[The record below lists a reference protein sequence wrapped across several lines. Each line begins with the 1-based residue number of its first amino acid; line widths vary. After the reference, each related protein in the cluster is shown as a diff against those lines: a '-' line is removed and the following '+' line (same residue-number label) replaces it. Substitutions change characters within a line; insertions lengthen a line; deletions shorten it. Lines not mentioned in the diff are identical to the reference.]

1 MSTNM
6 RIGGLASGMD
16 IDSIMEDLMKAY
28 RMPVQKLEQDKQILE
43 WQQEGYREINTKL
56 LSFRDTA
63 FDMRLHSTYLTNKAS
78 SSDDTAVSVS
88 ANNSAL
94 EGSHTVDITSLAQSA
109 SITSGK
115 IGSGD
120 DNTLSSQLG
129 ITGAKNIQ
137 INDVVFNIDTDS
149 ESIYNLVKEIN
160 SHEFTGIS
168 LNTTDKASDSQE
180 QIQELK
186 LVDDALTEGLTITIG
201 DKKVALYDSS
211 LGNFTSDS
219 EAKTAFDADKVYDIS
234 STDYS
239 TGTKIITAI
248 TDNISVSDAT
258 LSEDGAGTL
267 TITSDN
273 TGTESAV
280 SASLSGGKEWQ
291 VRASYDETV
300 DRFYLST
307 SKTGA
312 DQSITVVDDV
322 LAQELKIT
330 DNNEDA
336 NTATG
341 TSHTDA
347 QTQDGQNAN
356 VSIDGVNYTEYA
368 SNQFTLNNVHY
379 SLLKGANSSATV
391 TVSKDTDAVFDSI
404 VKFIDEYNKV
414 IEPITDKLHETKY
427 RDYKPLTDT
436 QREQLTDDQIDQW
449 IEKAQSGLLRNDPIL
464 SSVQSKMRMTM
475 STSVPTGNSD
485 YDRMADIGIAT
496 TKDYM
501 SGKLVVDEAKLRQAI
516 ENDPEAVMEL
526 FAHAPDSE
534 DYNDMGIARRL
545 YEDVNNAMKRISDKA
560 GSKNDYSL
568 VDDSFI
574 GKRIDRIEDQI
585 DRKEERLTQV
595 ENRYWRQF
603 TAMEKAIQQMNQQ
616 SAWLSQQ
623 FGSGGMG

>member
-63 FDMRLHSTYLTNKAS
+63 FDMRLQSTYLAKKAS
-78 SSDDTAVSVS
+78 SSNESILTAT
-88 ANNSAL
+88 AGTNATPGNYDI
-94 EGSHTVDITSLAQSA
+94 TVDKLAEGVS
-109 SITSGK
+109 
-115 IGSGD
+115 IGSKNNLADVDSNEDETKSDGTTAKLYEQFSGISDGD
-120 DNTLSSQLG
+120 TITFTLAGSKGDPTPFSFDASTSTIYDVVSKINNAELG
-129 ITGAKNIQ
+129 IK
-137 INDVVFNIDTDS
+137 
-149 ESIYNLVKEIN
+149 
-160 SHEFTGIS
+160 
-168 LNTTDKASDSQE
+168 
-180 QIQELK
+180 
-186 LVDDALTEGLTITIG
+186 
-201 DKKVALYDSS
+201 
-211 LGNFTSDS
+211 
-219 EAKTAFDADKVYDIS
+219 
-234 STDYS
+234 
-239 TGTKIITAI
+239 
-248 TDNISVSDAT
+248 
-258 LSEDGAGTL
+258 
-267 TITSDN
+267 
-273 TGTESAV
+273 
-280 SASLSGGKEWQ
+280 
-291 VRASYDETV
+291 ASYDTEYNRFFLASESTGSDQIIKVTNDTMNFMSYDTATETI
-300 DRFYLST
+300 DDTILKLEIKQGSDIYKGKDAQFDFSGANDINSST
-307 SKTGA
+307 NSVTINGV
-312 DQSITVVDDV
+312 SM
-322 LAQELKIT
+322 ELKSL
-330 DNNEDA
+330 
-336 NTATG
+336 G
-341 TSHTDA
+341 T
-347 QTQDGQNAN
+347 N
-356 VSIDGVNYTEYA
+356 
-368 SNQFTLNNVHY
+368 
-379 SLLKGANSSATV
+379 TV
-391 TVSKDTDAVFDSI
+391 TVTSNTDAVFDSV

-427 RDYKPLTDT
+427 RDYKPLTDA

-464 SSVQSKMRMTM
+464 SNVQSKMRMTM

-516 ENDPEAVMEL
+516 ESDPEAVMEL

-534 DYNDMGIARRL
+534 DYSDMGIARRL

-595 ENRYWRQF
+595 EDRYWRQF

-623 FGSGGMG
+623 FGSS

>member
-1 MSTNM
+1 MSSNM

-43 WQQEGYREINTKL
+43 WQKEDYREINTKL
-56 LSFRDTA
+56 LSFRDIA
-63 FDMRLHSTYLTNKAS
+63 FDMKLQSTYSKNKAS
-78 SSDDTAVSVS
+78 SSDNTVVSVS
-88 ANNSAL
+88 ANSSAL
-94 EGSHTVDITSLAQSA
+94 EGYHTVNITSLARGA

-115 IGSGD
+115 ISSNED
-120 DNTLSSQLG
+120 KTTLSSQLSG
-129 ITGAKNIQ
+129 ISGVQDIQ

-219 EAKTAFDADKVYDIS
+219 EAKTAFDADNVYDIS
-234 STDYS
+234 NTDYS

-291 VRASYDETV
+291 VRASYDKTV

-307 SKTGA
+307 SKTGEG
-312 DQSITVVDDV
+312 QSITVVDDV

-427 RDYKPLTDT
+427 RDYKPLTDA

-475 STSVPTGNSD
+475 STFLPTGNSD

-534 DYNDMGIARRL
+534 DYSDMGIARRL
-545 YEDVNNAMKRISDKA
+545 YEDVNNAMKRISDRA
-560 GSKNDYSL
+560 GSKNDFSL

-585 DRKEERLTQV
+585 DRKEERLIQV
-595 ENRYWRQF
+595 EDRYWRQF

-623 FGSGGMG
+623 FGSS